1 MYAIFQSSGI
11 VFVTI
16 QELKRPVIGGVN
28 SSAQSLKIQASKL
41 TLPGA
46 DLEFIL
52 LRYSVTT
59 FSGTIPKSNFGKSL
73 GIRFASVLQLEKWL

>member
-1 MYAIFQSSGI
+1 MGVIYAVFNSSGI
-11 VFVTI
+11 IFVTM

-28 SSAQSLKIQASKL
+28 SNAKSVKILASKL

-52 LRYSVTT
+52 LKYSVTT
-59 FSGTIPKSNFGKSL
+59 F
-73 GIRFASVLQLEKWL
+73 